1 MIPVSS
7 NDRVLRVLTA
17 SPEQLVAIDR
27 VLEGYLEPV
36 RKGPLTMK
44 ICAAAELLGVHSA
57 TIRRMMDKGT
67 LTPVPVLSA
76 DRVRRD
82 EVEAI
87 VFGKTNQRDAG
98 PHL

>member
-1 MIPVSS
+1 
-7 NDRVLRVLTA
+7 
-17 SPEQLVAIDR
+17 
-27 VLEGYLEPV
+27 
-36 RKGPLTMK
+36 
-44 ICAAAELLGVHSA
+44 
-57 TIRRMMDKGT
+57 MDKGT

-98 PHL
+98 PHQRVAGSHL

>member
-1 MIPVSS
+1 MTPVSS

-17 SPEQLVAIDR
+17 SPEQLAAMDR
-27 VLEGYLEPV
+27 VLEGDWEPV

-44 ICAAAELLGVHSA
+44 ICDAAELLGVHSA
-57 TIRRMMDKGT
+57 TIRRMMNKGD

-87 VFGKTNQRDAG
+87 VFGNAKTEFRAHHD
-98 PHL
+98 